1 MAKVVLGFATS
12 HGPQLRMT
20 PDKWSLLLEKDTN
33 DPRFDYQALL
43 ARDLPGIADEIT
55 QEKFDERYAACH
67 RALGVLKN
75 TVAEVSPDM
84 IVVIGDDQHEQ
95 FLEDNMPMFSVYY
108 GDALPVRERRGP
120 SRDTAL
126 QQAWA
131 KGPRAWTDAQD
142 PMADASQPAH
152 PELARHI
159 IEHCVQS
166 GVDLAVTNS
175 LREDVG
181 AGHAFAFL
189 YRYILPEGGI
199 PVVPFMVN
207 CFYPPNQPTP
217 SRCYEV
223 GRVLR
228 EAIESWPSDAR
239 VAIMASGGL
248 SHFIIDEQI
257 DRATLAALEAKD
269 VATLTSLPADKLI
282 LGTTEIRNWVTIGG
296 AMEHLDMTFVDYQPC
311 YRTPAGTG
319 CAMGFAAWQ

>member
-75 TVAEVSPDM
+75 TVAEVSPDV

-126 QQAWA
+126 RQAWS

-142 PMADASQPAH
+142 PMADAS
-152 PELARHI
+152 
-159 IEHCVQS
+159 
-166 GVDLAVTNS
+166 
-175 LREDVG
+175 
-181 AGHAFAFL
+181 
-189 YRYILPEGGI
+189 
-199 PVVPFMVN
+199 
-207 CFYPPNQPTP
+207 
-217 SRCYEV
+217 
-223 GRVLR
+223 
-228 EAIESWPSDAR
+228 
-239 VAIMASGGL
+239 
-248 SHFIIDEQI
+248 
-257 DRATLAALEAKD
+257 
-269 VATLTSLPADKLI
+269 
-282 LGTTEIRNWVTIGG
+282 
-296 AMEHLDMTFVDYQPC
+296 
-311 YRTPAGTG
+311 
-319 CAMGFAAWQ
+319 